1 MRKIFIALSALL
13 ALATACTV
21 EPLPQ
26 VKEEAKGKFTI
37 IASTGSETK
46 TEITD
51 KGKVSWQESDAIDI
65 YDGQFNKFTFD
76 GLDENGNGIFKGD
89 LGNAEG
95 MLLAVYPSGIGSEVA
110 GRRLSMVLPGSYE
123 YDGDNTHT
131 PMLSSRV
138 KMDQTTAR
146 VSFKHLGGL
155 IKITYDNVPEE
166 AVEFV
171 FSATKQISGRFQ
183 IEDYM
188 AENVVIVSSETE
200 TDDDKT
206 VRYPIGEDHPSKMS
220 FYVPVPTGTFGFNI
234 AILDS
239 EGVAIEGSSKKK
251 SSISIERGAYFN
263 IPTITLPIIEKD
275 GYKKISSLDE
285 FESGDYVIVA
295 HVEQENSFEIK
306 GDYALPN
313 SLIIKGKG
321 KIDAGTDIS
330 AKIKNN
336 LISVEDG
343 EPYKLLIS
351 GSTDS
356 LTVSNGEKSLSYGT
370 STNLST
376 GGANTAW
383 VLSQNEGNGGT
394 FILINK
400 STTIGEEPKA
410 RALLLQLYSNSTT
423 KTMVFGAYD
432 VKTNVNAKD
441 YSTIELYKRVYGES
455 PIEHKAYFSVN
466 GAVVESLTRTVNQ
479 GTKIEFPATPSVSGG
494 TFQGWIKHEIDGVQ
508 ESAPSMIDTNNEK
521 MGAEDVTYYAV
532 FTTSG
537 VERTSTWAVNGVTKP
552 AEAGNEVK
560 TTLKT
565 SSVTP
570 ESETGVWTAI
580 APNSY
585 AATSSGKAQLGSG
598 SYKFAGTISL
608 SGSSIPS
615 EAFITQISLSATSN
629 ATDANPYSIT
639 ASIGG
644 QLYGNAQ
651 NLSSGNPDCQWS
663 GVGKGSNIVLTTS
676 CGYNKNIIISAISV
690 KYKLEGVGYCTT
702 LPGSE
707 DPGISVSKIEVK
719 TNPTQ
724 TSYTEGE
731 LFKAAGLVITV
742 TYSDTMTEDISYDLH
757 KDDFSFNPGLST
769 ALTTADTSI
778 QVTYAGKSVTIPIYV
793 QAAQTGVATWL
804 DNYEFPSCTISAIS
818 TSNTRYNGY
827 YCHNTVNELYGGQQ
841 ACVYNTPNNKQK
853 VVVHTFSY
861 NGKILNNYAM
871 LFDGDKRCALWE
883 AYRYTVSD
891 YPDKSVGR
899 NEKWDYDPA
908 LDKSWQ
914 PLLSSSYSDGNYDR
928 GHQVGSGD
936 RQTTVEQNK
945 QTFYYS
951 NMTPQFN
958 KLNQGQWGVAENAI
972 QLASTKLS
980 GSDVLLVVTGP
991 LFTGTVHYTK
1001 DNAGKDCAI
1010 PQGYFKCAM
1019 KCTFNSAG
1027 AMTGAKG
1034 CAYIVET
1041 NSSNTAATLTSI
1053 DYVEN
1058 KCGFDL
1064 FHNVPD
1070 EYENAAEAQNTIFWN

>member
-1 MRKIFIALSALL
+1 ML

-26 VKEEAKGKFTI
+26 AKEEDKGEFTL
-37 IASTGSETK
+37 IASMSSETK
-46 TEITD
+46 TTID
-51 KGKVSWQESDAIDI
+51 NQGKVAWQNTDAISI
-65 YDGQFNKFTFD
+65 YDGKFNKFSFD
-76 GLDENGNGIFKGD
+76 GLDENGNGIFKGSLD
-89 LGNAEG
+89 NAEG
-95 MLLAVYPSGIGSEVA
+95 ALLAVYPSGIGSELA
-110 GRRLSMVLPGSYE
+110 DNMLSVVLPASYD
-123 YDGDNTHT
+123 YDGQNTHT
-131 PMLSSRV
+131 PMLSNRV
-138 KMDQTTAR
+138 RIDQTTAR
-146 VSFKHLGGL
+146 VSLKHLGGL
-155 IKITYDNVPEE
+155 LKISYENVPDE
-166 AVEFV
+166 AVKFTFTATRQIAGEFL
-171 FSATKQISGRFQ
+171 
-183 IEDYM
+183 IEDYTI
-188 AENVVIVSSETE
+188 ENAVLETSDTAKDEEKCVSYTI
-200 TDDDKT
+200 
-206 VRYPIGEDHPSKMS
+206 PADHPSAMS
-220 FYVPVPTGTFGFNI
+220 FYVPVPTGEFGFNI
-234 AILDS
+234 ALKDDQDA
-239 EGVAIEGSSKKK
+239 VIEGSSKNK
-251 SSISIERGAYFN
+251 SKITIARGAYFN

-306 GDYALPN
+306 GDFALPN
-313 SLIIKGKG
+313 SLTIKGNN
-321 KIDAGTDIS
+321 KIDASEDIS

-351 GSTDS
+351 GSADN
-356 LTVSNGEKSLSYGT
+356 LTISNGEKSLSYKS
-370 STNLST
+370 STDLT
-376 GGANTAW
+376 YGGDNTAW
-383 VLSQNEGNGGT
+383 ILAENTGAGGSFVLKNVS
-394 FILINK
+394 
-400 STTIGEEPKA
+400 TIGEKTE
-410 RALLLQLYSNSTT
+410 RALILQLYSNTT
-423 KTMVFGAYD
+423 TQTMAFGAYA
-432 VKTNVNAKD
+432 VSNANDKA
-441 YSTIELYKRVYGES
+441 YSTLELYKRVYGEA

-466 GAVVESLTRTVNQ
+466 GSVDESLTRAANQ
-479 GTKIEFPATPSVSGG
+479 GTKIEFPANPSVSGG

-508 ESAPSMIDTNNEK
+508 DDAPSMIDTNEEK
-521 MGAEDVTYYAV
+521 MGGEDVTYYAV
-532 FTTSG
+532 FTPSNL
-537 VERTSTWAVNGVTKP
+537 ERTSTWAISGIETHAAAGSDVNTV
-552 AEAGNEVK
+552 
-560 TTLKT
+560 LKT
-565 SSVTP
+565 SSVIP
-570 ESETGVWTAI
+570 QSETGVWTAV
-580 APNSY
+580 APTSY
-585 AATSSGKAQLGSG
+585 AATSSEKAQLGSNN
-598 SYKFAGTISL
+598 YKFAGTISL

-757 KDDFSFNPGLST
+757 KDDFGFIPGLST
-769 ALTTADTSI
+769 ALTTANTSV
-778 QVTYAGKSVTIPIYV
+778 QVYYGGKSTSIPIYV

-818 TSNTRYNGY
+818 TSNTRYSGY
-827 YCHNTVNELYGGQQ
+827 YCHSTVSELYGGQK
-841 ACVYNTPNNKQK
+841 ACVYNTPSSKQK

-891 YPDKSVGR
+891 YPDNGAGR

-908 LDKSWQ
+908 LDQSWQ
-914 PLLSSSYSDGNYDR
+914 PLLSGSYSDATYDR

-951 NMTPQFN
+951 NMTPQF
-958 KLNQGQWGVAENAI
+958 KSLNQGQWGVAENAI

-980 GSDVLLVVTGP
+980 GNDVLLVVTGP

-1001 DNAGKDCAI
+1001 DKAGKDCAI

-1027 AMTGAKG
+1027 TMTGAKG

-1053 DYVEN
+1053 DYVES
-1058 KCGFDL
+1058 KCGFNL

>member
-1 MRKIFIALSALL
+1 ML

-26 VKEEAKGKFTI
+26 AKEEDKGEFTL
-37 IASTGSETK
+37 IASMSSETK
-46 TEITD
+46 TTID
-51 KGKVSWQESDAIDI
+51 NQGKVAWQNTDAISI
-65 YDGQFNKFTFD
+65 YDGKFNKFSFD
-76 GLDENGNGIFKGD
+76 GLDENGNGIFKGSLD
-89 LGNAEG
+89 NAEG
-95 MLLAVYPSGIGSEVA
+95 ALLAVYPSGIESELA
-110 GRRLSMVLPGSYE
+110 DNMLSVVLPASYE
-123 YDGDNTHT
+123 YDGQNTHT
-131 PMLSSRV
+131 PMLSNRV
-138 KMDQTTAR
+138 RIDQTTAR
-146 VSFKHLGGL
+146 VSLKHLGGL
-155 IKITYDNVPEE
+155 LKISYENVPDE
-166 AVEFV
+166 AVKFTFTATRQIAGEFL
-171 FSATKQISGRFQ
+171 
-183 IEDYM
+183 IEDYTI
-188 AENVVIVSSETE
+188 ENAVLETSDTAKDEEKSVSYTI
-200 TDDDKT
+200 
-206 VRYPIGEDHPSKMS
+206 PADHPSAMS
-220 FYVPVPTGTFGFNI
+220 FYVPVPTGEFGFNI
-234 AILDS
+234 ALKDDQDA
-239 EGVAIEGSSKKK
+239 VIEGSSKNK
-251 SSISIERGAYFN
+251 SKITIARGAYFN

-306 GDYALPN
+306 GDFALPN
-313 SLIIKGKG
+313 SLTIKGNN
-321 KIDAGTDIS
+321 KIDASEDIS
-330 AKIKNN
+330 AKIKDN

-351 GSTDS
+351 GSTAS
-356 LTVSNGEKSLSYGT
+356 LTISNGEQMLSYGT

-394 FILINK
+394 FILTNK

-479 GTKIEFPATPSVSGG
+479 GTKIEFPANPSVSGG

-552 AEAGNEVK
+552 ATGGKDVN
-560 TTLKT
+560 TPLRT

-570 ESETGVWTAI
+570 ESETGVWTAV
-580 APNSY
+580 APTSY
-585 AATSSGKAQLGSG
+585 AGTSSEKAQLGSG

-615 EAFITQISLSATSN
+615 NASITQINMIATST
-629 ATDANPYSIT
+629 ATDANPYTISAT
-639 ASIGG
+639 VGG
-644 QLYGNAQ
+644 QPYGSAQ
-651 NLSSGNPDCQWS
+651 KISQGNPDCQWS
-663 GVGKGSNIVLTTS
+663 GVGTGSNIVLTTS
-676 CGYNKNIIISAISV
+676 CEYNKNIVIESISV
-690 KYKLEGVGYCTT
+690 KYKVGGVGYCTI
-702 LPGSE
+702 LPE
-707 DPGISVSKIEVK
+707 TADPGINVSSIAVK
-719 TNPTQ
+719 TNPSKL
-724 TSYTEGE
+724 SYTEGE

-742 TYSDTMTEDISYDLH
+742 TYSDSVTEDVSYDFH

-769 ALTTADTSI
+769 ALTTADTAI
-778 QVTYAGKSVTIPIYV
+778 EVTYAGKSVTIPIYV

-827 YCHNTVNELYGGQQ
+827 YCHSTVSELYGGQK
-841 ACVYNTPNNKQK
+841 ACVYNTPSSKQK

-891 YPDKSVGR
+891 YPDNGAGR

-936 RQTTVEQNK
+936 RQTTVDQNK

-958 KLNQGQWGVAENAI
+958 KLNQGQWGVAEDAI

-1027 AMTGAKG
+1027 TMTGAKG

-1053 DYVEN
+1053 DYVES